1 MYRDILSELMT
12 YLFSIEYRPVL
23 AIISLSIIAALI
35 LFSGKRPNIRE
46 TWTLLGSAALFWM
59 VLSMTS
65 AVLMNGPIQLT
76 WFDLFPNIG
85 FAFRVDA
92 LGLIFATTSSCLWI
106 LVSIFSIGYMR
117 SLKEHAQTRF
127 YFSFALAL
135 LGAIGIALSANLVT
149 LFIFY
154 EILTISTYPLVA
166 HEESPE
172 AIAAGHKY
180 LAYLL
185 TGGVFFLIGILM
197 TYSMVGTTD
206 FSDQGILSP
215 ALDSASKITL
225 QAVFFCFLLGFV
237 KAAWMPV
244 HAWLPTAMVAP
255 TPVSALLHAVAVVK
269 AGVFGIIRIVCHIY
283 GIDLMH
289 ELGLGLTLAS
299 IAAFTIIVAN
309 FYAIGQNNLKR
320 MLAYSTINQLSFI
333 ILGVAL
339 LSPMAIKGAILHIP
353 FHGFMKITL
362 FLCAGAIA
370 AITGKKAINEMAGV
384 GRALPIT
391 MGAFVIG
398 AFGMCGAP
406 PLAGFISKWHVA
418 LGAVESGALFFLL
431 IIFAGSILD
440 VVYFFPVI
448 RTAFFGK
455 MPEAETLRYDLEEKV
470 EVYNGKINILENQD
484 KLYLFMIV
492 PLAITAI
499 ISILLCLFPNILS
512 IYDLAQMA
520 VQNIFEGL

>member
-1 MYRDILSELMT
+1 MADLLSIT
-12 YLFSIEYRPVL
+12 NRPVWAVICP
-23 AIISLSIIAALI
+23 AIVALLI
-35 LFSGKRPNIRE
+35 LFSGKRPNLRE
-46 TWTLLGSAALFWM
+46 GWTLLGSAALCFI

-65 AVLMNGPIQLT
+65 VVLDYGPIQSS
-76 WFDLFPNIG
+76 WFDLFPNVE
-85 FAFRVDA
+85 FAFKVDA

-106 LVSIFSIGYMR
+106 LVSFYSIGYMR
-117 SLKEHAQTRF
+117 SMKEHAQTRY

-135 LGAIGIALSANLVT
+135 LGAMGVALAANLVT
-149 LFIFY
+149 MFIFY

-172 AIAAGHKY
+172 ALSAGHKY

-185 TGGVFFLIGILM
+185 GSGIFFLIGILM
-197 TYSMVGTTD
+197 TYSLVGTTD
-206 FSDQGILSP
+206 FNYRGILQP
-215 ALDSASKITL
+215 ALNSTSRITL
-225 QAVFFCFLLGFV
+225 QIVFFCFLIGFA

-244 HAWLPTAMVAP
+244 HAWLPSAMVAP

-269 AGVFGIIRIVCHIY
+269 AGVFGIIRIVCYIY
-283 GIDLMH
+283 GIDIMH
-289 ELGLGLTLAS
+289 TLGLGMILAAV
-299 IAAFTIIVAN
+299 AAFTIIVAN
-309 FYAIGQNNLKR
+309 FYAIGQDNLKR

-339 LSPMAIKGAILHIP
+339 LSPMAVTGAMLHIP

-362 FLCAGAIA
+362 FLCAGAVA
-370 AITGKKAINEMAGV
+370 AITGKKTISDMAGL
-384 GRALPIT
+384 GRVLPIT
-391 MGAFVIG
+391 LGAFVVG

-418 LGAVESGALFFLL
+418 LGAVESGALFFLV
-431 IIFAGSILD
+431 IIFAGSLLD

-455 MPEAETLRYDLEEKV
+455 PREDEKLTHDLEKKK
-470 EVYNGKINILENQD
+470 NLENRRAI
-484 KLYLFMIV
+484 YLFMVV

-499 ISILLCLFPNILS
+499 FSILLCLYPNMLS
-512 IYDLAQMA
+512 IYDLAQKA
-520 VQNIFEGL
+520 VKNIFGAI

>member
-1 MYRDILSELMT
+1 MS
-12 YLFSIEYRPVL
+12 PV
-23 AIISLSIIAALI
+23 
-35 LFSGKRPNIRE
+35 
-46 TWTLLGSAALFWM
+46 
-59 VLSMTS
+59 VLK
-65 AVLMNGPIQLT
+65 LGPIQFI
-76 WFDLFPNIG
+76 WFNLLPGIDFS
-85 FAFRVDA
+85 FKADA

-106 LVSIFSIGYMR
+106 LVSIYSIGYMR
-117 SLKEHAQTRF
+117 TLKEHAQTRF

-135 LGAIGIALSANLVT
+135 LGAMGIAFASNLVT
-149 LFIFY
+149 MFVFY

-172 AIAAGHKY
+172 AMTAGHKY

-185 TGGVFFLIGILM
+185 TGGVFFLIAILV
-197 TYSMVGTTD
+197 TYFLVGTTD
-206 FSDQGILSP
+206 FNFQGILKP
-215 ALDSASKITL
+215 ALGSTSKLTL
-225 QAVFFCFLLGFV
+225 QLIFFFFLLGFA
-237 KAAWMPV
+237 KAAWMPI
-244 HAWLPTAMVAP
+244 HSWLPSAMVAP

-289 ELGLGLTLAS
+289 TLGLGLVLAS

-339 LSPMAIKGAILHIP
+339 LSPMSITGAMLHIP

-362 FLCAGAIA
+362 FLCAGAIT
-370 AITGKKAINEMAGV
+370 AITGKKAISELAGV
-384 GRALPIT
+384 GRILPVT
-391 MGAFVIG
+391 LGAFLIG

-418 LGAVESGALFFLL
+418 LGAVESGYIFFLL
-431 IIFAGSILD
+431 VIVVGSLLD

-448 RTAFFGK
+448 RDAFFAK
-455 MPEAETLRYDLEEKV
+455 VPADETLAVDLEEKV
-470 EVYNGKINILENQD
+470 NIYTEKKHVIENQRT
-484 KLYLFMIV
+484 LYLFMVV

-499 ISILLCLFPNILS
+499 FSILLCLFPNTFS
-512 IYDLAQMA
+512 IYDLAQTA
-520 VQNIFEGL
+520 VKNIFGGM

>member
-1 MYRDILSELMT
+1 MPDI
-12 YLFSIEYRPVL
+12 FSIAYRPVW
-23 AIISLSIIAALI
+23 AVICPSIVALLI
-35 LFSGKRPNIRE
+35 LFSGKRPNLRE
-46 TWTLLGSAALFWM
+46 SWTLLGSAALCYI
-59 VLSMTS
+59 VLSMTPV
-65 AVLMNGPIQLT
+65 VLDHGPIQFS
-76 WFDLFPNIG
+76 WFNLLPNVE

-106 LVSIFSIGYMR
+106 LVSIYSIGYMR
-117 SLKEHAQTRF
+117 SLKEHAQTRY

-135 LGAIGIALSANLVT
+135 LGAIGVALAANLVT
-149 LFIFY
+149 MFIFY

-172 AIAAGHKY
+172 ALAAGHKY

-197 TYSMVGTTD
+197 TYSLVGTTD
-206 FSDQGILSP
+206 FNYQGILKP
-215 ALDSASKITL
+215 ALNSTSTITL
-225 QAVFFCFLLGFV
+225 QIVFFCFLLGFA

-244 HAWLPTAMVAP
+244 HSWLPSAMVAP

-269 AGVFGIIRIVCHIY
+269 AGVFGIIRVVCHIY
-283 GIDLMH
+283 GIELMH
-289 ELGLGLTLAS
+289 TLGLGLALAAV
-299 IAAFTIIVAN
+299 AAFTIIVAN

-339 LSPMAIKGAILHIP
+339 LSPMAITGAMLHIP

-370 AITGKKAINEMAGV
+370 AITGKKTISELAGL
-384 GRALPIT
+384 GRVLPVT
-391 MGAFVIG
+391 FGAFLIG

-406 PLAGFISKWHVA
+406 PLAGFISKWHIG

-431 IIFAGSILD
+431 IIFAGSLLD

-448 RTAFFGK
+448 GTAFFGK
-455 MPEAETLRYDLEEKV
+455 MPEAEMLTNEREEKV
-470 EVYNGKINILENQD
+470 DVYAGKKQVLENRQVI
-484 KLYLFMIV
+484 YLFMIV

-499 ISILLCLFPNILS
+499 FSILLCLFPNTLS
-512 IYDLAQMA
+512 IYDLAQTA
-520 VQNIFEGL
+520 VKNIFGGM

>member
-1 MYRDILSELMT
+1 MT
-12 YLFSIEYRPVL
+12 PVVL
-23 AIISLSIIAALI
+23 KQGPFRFIWFNLL
-35 LFSGKRPNIRE
+35 PNI
-46 TWTLLGSAALFWM
+46 
-59 VLSMTS
+59 
-65 AVLMNGPIQLT
+65 
-76 WFDLFPNIG
+76 D

-106 LVSIFSIGYMR
+106 LVSIYSIGYMR
-117 SLKEHAQTRF
+117 TLKEHAQTRY

-149 LFIFY
+149 MFVFY

-185 TGGVFFLIGILM
+185 TGGVFFLVGILM
-197 TYSMVGTTD
+197 TYFLVGTTD
-206 FSDQGILSP
+206 FSYQGILKP
-215 ALDSASKITL
+215 ALSSTSKLTL
-225 QAVFFCFLLGFV
+225 QVVFFCFMLGFA

-289 ELGLGLTLAS
+289 ALGLGLALAAV
-299 IAAFTIIVAN
+299 AAFTIIVAN

-339 LSPMAIKGAILHIP
+339 LSPMAVTGAMLHIP

-362 FLCAGAIA
+362 FLCAGTIT
-370 AITGKKAINEMAGV
+370 AITGKKNISELAGM
-384 GRALPIT
+384 GRVLPIT
-391 MGAFVIG
+391 FGAFLIG

-418 LGAVESGALFFLL
+418 LGAVESGHLFFLL
-431 IIFAGSILD
+431 IIFAGSLLD

-448 RTAFFGK
+448 RTAFFAK
-455 MPEAETLRYDLEEKV
+455 VPEVETLKGDMEEKV
-470 EVYNGKINILENQD
+470 EVCSEKMQVIETRQV
-484 KLYLFMIV
+484 LYLFMVI

-499 ISILLCLFPNILS
+499 FSILLCLFPNTFR
-512 IYDLAQMA
+512 IYDLALMA
-520 VQNIFEGL
+520 VKNTFGGM

>member
-1 MYRDILSELMT
+1 MT
-12 YLFSIEYRPVL
+12 DLFSIAARPIW
-23 AIISLSIIAALI
+23 AIICPAIVALLI
-35 LFSGKRPNIRE
+35 LLSGKRPNIRE
-46 TWTLLGSAALFWM
+46 TWTLLGSAGLFYS

-65 AVLMNGPIQLT
+65 VVLEHGPIQST
-76 WFDLFPNIG
+76 WFDLFPNIE
-85 FAFRVDA
+85 FALRADA
-92 LGLIFATTSSCLWI
+92 LGLIFATTSSVLWI
-106 LVSIFSIGYMR
+106 LVSIYSIGYMR
-117 SLKEHAQTRF
+117 SLNEHAQTRY

-149 LFIFY
+149 MFIFY

-197 TYSMVGTTD
+197 TYFLVGTTD
-206 FSDQGILSP
+206 FSYQGILKP
-215 ALDSASKITL
+215 ALSHTSKVTL
-225 QAVFFCFLLGFV
+225 QIVFFCFLLGFA

-244 HAWLPTAMVAP
+244 HSWLPTAMVAP

-283 GIDLMH
+283 GIELMH
-289 ELGLGLTLAS
+289 TLGLGLVLAA

-309 FYAIGQNNLKR
+309 FFAIGQNNLKR

-339 LSPMAIKGAILHIP
+339 LSPMSITGAMLHIP

-370 AITGKKAINEMAGV
+370 AITGKKTINELAGL
-384 GRALPIT
+384 GRVLPIT
-391 MGAFVIG
+391 LGAFLIG
-398 AFGMCGAP
+398 AFGMAGAP

-418 LGAVESGALFFLL
+418 LGAVESGHLFFLL
-431 IIFAGSILD
+431 IIFVGSILD
-440 VVYFFPVI
+440 VLYFFPVI

-455 MPEAETLRYDLEEKV
+455 MPVAETLGNDREEKV
-470 EVYNGKINILENQD
+470 EVYAEKKHIIEIQHP
-484 KLYLFMIV
+484 LYLFMIV
-492 PLAITAI
+492 PLAFTAI
-499 ISILLCLFPNILS
+499 FSIFLCLFPNTLS
-512 IYDLAQMA
+512 IYDLAKTA
-520 VQNIFEGL
+520 VKNIFGGI

>member
-1 MYRDILSELMT
+1 M
-12 YLFSIEYRPVL
+12 FSIAVRPVWVIICP
-23 AIISLSIIAALI
+23 AIVALLI
-35 LFSGKRPNIRE
+35 LLSRKRPNLRE
-46 TWTLLGSAALFWM
+46 TWTLLGSAGLCYA

-65 AVLMNGPIQLT
+65 AVLDHGPIQST
-76 WFDLFPNIG
+76 WFNLFPNID
-85 FAFRVDA
+85 FALRVDA
-92 LGLIFATTSSCLWI
+92 LGLIFATTSSVLWI
-106 LVSIFSIGYMR
+106 LVSIYSIGYMR
-117 SLKEHAQTRF
+117 SLKEHAQTRY

-149 LFIFY
+149 MFIFY

-172 AIAAGHKY
+172 ALAAGHKY

-185 TGGVFFLIGILM
+185 TGGVFFLIAILM
-197 TYSMVGTTD
+197 TYFWVGTTD
-206 FSDQGILSP
+206 FNYQGILKP
-215 ALDSASKITL
+215 ALSNTSKFTL
-225 QAVFFCFLLGFV
+225 QIVFFFFLLGFA

-244 HAWLPTAMVAP
+244 HSWLPTAMVAP

-283 GIDLMH
+283 GIELMH
-289 ELGLGLTLAS
+289 TLGLGLALAA

-309 FYAIGQNNLKR
+309 FYAIGQNSLKR

-339 LSPMAIKGAILHIP
+339 LSPMSITGAMLHIP

-370 AITGKKAINEMAGV
+370 AITGKKTISELAGL
-384 GRALPIT
+384 GRVLPVT
-391 MGAFVIG
+391 LGAFMVG
-398 AFGMCGAP
+398 AFGMVGAP

-418 LGAVESGALFFLL
+418 LGAVESGARFFLL
-431 IIFAGSILD
+431 IIFVGSLLD

-455 MPEAETLRYDLEEKV
+455 MPQAETLKNDGEKNVGRYIEKKCVLESQHP
-470 EVYNGKINILENQD
+470 I
-484 KLYLFMIV
+484 YLLMIV

-499 ISILLCLFPNILS
+499 FSILLCLLPNMLS
-512 IYDLAQMA
+512 IFDLAQTA
-520 VQNIFEGL
+520 VKNTFGGM

>member
-1 MYRDILSELMT
+1 MT
-12 YLFSIEYRPVL
+12 ELFSIANRPLL
-23 AIISLSIIAALI
+23 AILCPAVVALLI
-35 LFSGKRPNIRE
+35 LLSQRHPNLRE
-46 TWTLLGSAALFWM
+46 GWTLLGSL
-59 VLSMTS
+59 VLCYSILSMTPV
-65 AVLMNGPIQLT
+65 VLDDGPILFV
-76 WFDLFPNIG
+76 WFNLLPNID
-85 FAFRVDA
+85 FAFKVDA

-106 LVSIFSIGYMR
+106 LVSVYSIGYMR
-117 SLKEHAQTRF
+117 TLNEHAQTRF

-135 LGAIGIALSANLVT
+135 LGAIGIALAANLVT

-172 AIAAGHKY
+172 AISAGHKY

-185 TGGVFFLIGILM
+185 TGGVFFLISILM
-197 TYSMVGTTD
+197 TYSWVGTTD
-206 FSDQGILSP
+206 FNNQGILKP
-215 ALDSASKITL
+215 ALDATGTL
-225 QAVFFCFLLGFV
+225 SLQIVFFSFLLGFA

-244 HAWLPTAMVAP
+244 HAWLPAAMVAP

-283 GIDLMH
+283 GIELMAT
-289 ELGLGLTLAS
+289 LGLGLALAAV
-299 IAAFTIIVAN
+299 AAFTIVVAN

-339 LSPMAIKGAILHIP
+339 ITPAAVTGAVLHIP

-362 FLCAGAIA
+362 FLCAGAIT
-370 AITGKKAINEMAGV
+370 AITGKKYISELAGL

-391 MGAFVIG
+391 FAAFMFG

-406 PLAGFISKWHVA
+406 PVAGFISKWHVA
-418 LGAVESGALFFLL
+418 LGAVESGYLIFLL
-431 IIFAGSILD
+431 VIALGSLLD

-448 RTAFFGK
+448 RTAFFAK
-455 MPEAETLRYDLEEKV
+455 VPESETVKRDLEEKV
-470 EVYNGKINILENQD
+470 GVYSGKMQILENRQM
-484 KLYLFMIV
+484 LYLFMII
-492 PLAITAI
+492 PLAITAFFAVW
-499 ISILLCLFPNILS
+499 LCLFPNTFR
-512 IYDLAQMA
+512 IYDLALMA
-520 VQNIFEGL
+520 VDNIFGGI